1 MKEIQG
7 IKLYD
12 VQEVSQLMGVGAN
25 SIYSYINKGNLKSV
39 KIGRNRYVSEEGLKE
54 FLLGK

>member
-1 MKEIQG
+1 MEEIQG

-12 VQEVSQLMGVGAN
+12 VKEVSELMGVGAN
-25 SIYSYINKGNLKSV
+25 SIYSYINKGRLKSV

-54 FLLGK
+54 FLIGK